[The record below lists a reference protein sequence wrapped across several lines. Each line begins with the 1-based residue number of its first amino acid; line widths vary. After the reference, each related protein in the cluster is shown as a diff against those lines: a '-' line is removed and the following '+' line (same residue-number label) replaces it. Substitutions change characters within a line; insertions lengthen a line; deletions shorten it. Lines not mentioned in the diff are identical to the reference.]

1 MLRIAVERGWHGMAL
16 KHRFAAKCRARFL
29 TPLDAQ
35 SMWSTH
41 WPLLLLRG
49 LLDLAE
55 ALEIDTPWLL
65 MGVSRNAP
73 LLEKTTRGQ

>member
-1 MLRIAVERGWHGMAL
+1 
-16 KHRFAAKCRARFL
+16 
-29 TPLDAQ
+29 
-35 SMWSTH
+35 MWSTH